1 VVAGPPAHDSDP
13 PGSETGIEGGKTIER
28 PPLRMGEGFGALGR
42 CAVRTAGLIATRRL
56 HEPRTNV
63 GRRVRWADGS
73 TAAVYRE
80 TVADVTPTDTPTT
93 LVVSF
98 RPRGMRSERPPPPV
112 PARERAQHDPVRGV
126 PRVRVE
132 AVVRER
138 TARRLPRAVRLA
150 RPRLGRGVRPR
161 AVLGPD
167 CRDREDL
174 NPLRRPARDRR
185 DDLLKVPHLAD
196 DVAPTSPPHG
206 GGRRDPTSSASRS
219 DRWCEKRSPA
229 RSAHPTGEQQHRLP
243 RSFCRASR
251 DTSFG
256 VIAVQRRLPVT
267 RALWQPCLEHT
278 FESLRH
284 LRARALVLVLE
295 VAMVWPIYVATQQN
309 SIPPPRPLQAAHD
322 QQFHV
327 CR

>member
-1 VVAGPPAHDSDP
+1 MRGASSGPEVIVVAGPPAHDSDP

-98 RPRGMRSERPPPPV
+98 RPRGVRSERPPPPV

-138 TARRLPRAVRLA
+138 TAR
-150 RPRLGRGVRPR
+150 
-161 AVLGPD
+161 
-167 CRDREDL
+167 
-174 NPLRRPARDRR
+174 
-185 DDLLKVPHLAD
+185 
-196 DVAPTSPPHG
+196 
-206 GGRRDPTSSASRS
+206 ASTEG
-219 DRWCEKRSPA
+219 CT
-229 RSAHPTGEQQHRLP
+229 TG
-243 RSFCRASR
+243 
-251 DTSFG
+251 
-256 VIAVQRRLPVT
+256 
-267 RALWQPCLEHT
+267 
-278 FESLRH
+278 
-284 LRARALVLVLE
+284 
-295 VAMVWPIYVATQQN
+295 AT
-309 SIPPPRPLQAAHD
+309 PPRPRRTSARCAGP
-322 QQFHV
+322 
-327 CR
+327 